1 MQLLRRLTK
10 KFLAETNTLYMP
22 VDLLKNIYVCQINYL
37 ILAQQANTEISQ
49 CFQRSQNYVLNGL
62 LDYVTIYSLEAP

>member
-1 MQLLRRLTK
+1 
-10 KFLAETNTLYMP
+10 MP

-49 CFQRSQNYVLNGL
+49 CFQRSQNYVLDGL
-62 LDYVTIYSLEAP
+62 LDYVTIYSLEAL